1 MNDNNNEQITN
12 NRVMLEKINWREAF
26 PFVHLFRTFRLAI
39 HPSKLAFALSAVL
52 ICYMGGRLMDWFSG
66 KQVVVEKPY
75 YTLRLPA
82 DEIQRFILSRTMVD
96 FDSWRR
102 QTIQKNRK
110 ALERAVEKYL
120 EKDSEQ
126 ASRLVRKGQALD
138 ALFAKLEVMQDKGLE
153 ILDERY
159 EATRKIIE
167 TRYKNKRKSA
177 KGKSKESLEKEYY
190 EEMLHQL
197 DDSRD
202 FLRISM
208 LKSSRI
214 AGLVLP
220 MNVIQAASYLVQE
233 NPDAKDKVKE
243 LRAVNSDKKQLLD
256 TIALADTCE
265 RLQQL
270 SGMGIFQ
277 ASLSYGILMFNSAV
291 DSVLSAKL
299 FFNEEFKSF
308 DKTPDVPPGLV
319 RTLGLT
325 FAGLGWFVRVHYIY
339 FIIYALLCIAV
350 WSVAGG
356 AICRIAALHSTR
368 DEKIPLKEA
377 FGFAKQK
384 FSGFFSAPLMPIAFI
399 VGCCIV
405 LMLLG
410 IIGAIPFIGEI
421 TIGAIF
427 VVPLAVGF
435 VLALVIVGAIGGL
448 GLMYPTIAIEG
459 SDAFDAFSR
468 CYSYVYARPWKTIF
482 YTLVTAVYGTLCFIF
497 VKLFIALVFSATST
511 ITGITMNMDAAGYAA
526 PLGKLQ
532 AMWFSPTF
540 SGPFFGRFYLFPL
553 SASEALGSFFISIWV
568 FLLVGLVIAFA
579 ISFFFCGYTL
589 IYLLLRR
596 DVDTTEMDEVYVE
609 DFEPM
614 PRLSDDKQVREGQKL
629 QEQKPDETE
638 EANPESV
645 QQENSR
651 NEQQKESNVETSDG
665 ADSKSEED
673 EKIDADEH
681 HDESSDSEEKVQE
694 DEQTREGNQDVDDDE
709 NKNDAV

>member
-1 MNDNNNEQITN
+1 MNNEQIKN
-12 NRVMLEKINWREAF
+12 NRVMLEKINWREVF

-52 ICYMGGRLMDWFSG
+52 ICYMGGRFLDWFSG

-75 YTLRLPA
+75 YSLRLPA
-82 DEIQRFILSRTMVD
+82 DEIQKFITSTTMVD
-96 FDSWRR
+96 FTSWRR
-102 QTIQKNRK
+102 QAIVNNRL
-110 ALERAVEKYL
+110 ALKSAVIEYL
-120 EKDSEQ
+120 EKKPEQ
-126 ASRLVRKGQALD
+126 AAQLVRKGKALD
-138 ALFAKLEVMQDKGLE
+138 ALMDKLETMQEKSIDL
-153 ILDERY
+153 LNERY
-159 EATRKIIE
+159 QATRKMIKAQ
-167 TRYKNKRKSA
+167 YKEKRTKA
-177 KGKSKESLEKEYY
+177 KDDLKGALNKEY
-190 EEMLHQL
+190 EEAKRQL
-197 DDSRD
+197 DDARD

-214 AGLVLP
+214 ASLVLP
-220 MNVIQAASYLVQE
+220 LKLNQAVRTVIAL
-233 NPDAKDKVKE
+233 NPDAKDKIKDV
-243 LRAVNSDKKQLLD
+243 RDIQRDRKQLLG

-270 SGMGIFQ
+270 QGLGIFQ

-299 FFNEEFKSF
+299 FFNEDFKSF
-308 DKTPDVPPGLV
+308 DITPKTPPGLV
-319 RTLGLT
+319 KTLGLT

-339 FIIYALLCIAV
+339 FIIYTLFCIVV
-350 WSVAGG
+350 WAIAGG

-377 FGFAKQK
+377 FTFAKQK
-384 FSGFFSAPLMPIAFI
+384 FSGFFAAPLMPIVFMI
-399 VGCCIV
+399 GCCIV
-405 LMLLG
+405 LMILG
-410 IIGAIPFIGEI
+410 LIGAIPFIGEF
-421 TIGAIF
+421 TIGAVFII
-427 VVPLAVGF
+427 PLAVGF
-435 VLALVIVGAIGGL
+435 VLALVIVGAIGGI

-497 VKLFIALVFSATST
+497 VKLFIALVFNATAA
-511 ITGITMNMDAAGYAA
+511 ITGITMNLDAASYAA

-540 SGPFFGRFYLFPL
+540 SGPFFGRFYLFPV

-596 DVDTTEMDEVYVE
+596 DVDTTEIDEVYVE
-609 DFEPM
+609 EFETQPLM
-614 PRLSDDKQVREGQKL
+614 
-629 QEQKPDETE
+629 QETP
-638 EANPESV
+638 PI
-645 QQENSR
+645 
-651 NEQQKESNVETSDG
+651 EQQKPQEDAEDTSSDNNQTESASSDENNEDTKTDEPP
-665 ADSKSEED
+665 AQDTDSK
-673 EKIDADEH
+673 
-681 HDESSDSEEKVQE
+681 
-694 DEQTREGNQDVDDDE
+694 TNE
-709 NKNDAV
+709 NNNNT